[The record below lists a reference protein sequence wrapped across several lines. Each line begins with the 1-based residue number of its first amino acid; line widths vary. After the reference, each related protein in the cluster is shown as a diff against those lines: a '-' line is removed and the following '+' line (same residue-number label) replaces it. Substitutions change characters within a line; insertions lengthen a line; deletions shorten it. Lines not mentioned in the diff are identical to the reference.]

1 MPRFQA
7 YQLSIAQIT
16 ENLKVLATFRTQEQG
31 SSNLTIREGIFK
43 KTTGKLNLFKGIVR
57 DAEDSLTNKK
67 VLDEILTNLGLF
79 ADHYLKNPNDN
90 EYDILCNAMY
100 GFLNLGSKY
109 CDRNN
114 VKDIAEAMSEV
125 CRQALVF
132 FQSRLD
138 NYRSERAASYSQG
151 VYNQANGVHLK
162 GTCWAMVMDWARRII
177 LKNKMGYAHN
187 LDPLFAYDQ
196 EKLLHRGK
204 YIAHVFGLSQSKNYP
219 DIGAALNAMDPQV
232 KAQTNHLLQKYY
244 AEQKGSKRTIEQKFS
259 RLSYQT
265 QSGFDFGHEI
275 HIGNQ
280 NKSINT
286 RKHCINMLRA
296 KIGRWIQDA
305 NSKRDHVFA
314 HGIGFYMRE
323 KIGFTNWRITKARQ
337 QPQANNNPVNINLF
351 GVINPVTETYRGGH
365 ELAFAYHPVLKKCYF
380 MDPNLGEWVFDD
392 PHRVAELIYDVLKI
406 YTVKKEKNGERF
418 FCREIYKTDSAL
430 FSSKD
435 FYDQNLAKINLRKLI
450 IF

>member
-7 YQLSIAQIT
+7 DQLSIAQIT
-16 ENLKVLATFRTQEQG
+16 ENLKVLATFRTQDEG

-57 DAEDSLTNKK
+57 DAEDSLTNQN
-67 VLDEILTNLGLF
+67 VINEILTNLGKYLE
-79 ADHYLKNPNDN
+79 HHLKNKSDT

-109 CDRNN
+109 RGRNGVDN
-114 VKDIAEAMSEV
+114 IAQAMSTV
-125 CRQALVF
+125 CKQARQIF
-132 FQSRLD
+132 ESRLD
-138 NYRSERAASYSQG
+138 NYMSGRAASYSQG

-162 GTCWAMVMDWARRII
+162 GTCWAMVMDWARRFV
-177 LKNKMGYAHN
+177 LKGKMGYAHN
-187 LDPLFAYDQ
+187 LNPLFAYNQD
-196 EKLLHRGK
+196 KLLHRGK

-219 DIGAALNAMDPQV
+219 DIGAALNAMDPQA

-244 AEQKGSKRTIEQKFS
+244 AEQKGSKKTIEQKFS

-286 RKHCINMLRA
+286 RQHCINMLKT

-305 NSKRDHVFA
+305 NSTRDHVFA
-314 HGIGFYMRE
+314 HGIHFYMKE

-337 QPQANNNPVNINLF
+337 QPQANNPVNINLF
-351 GVINPVTETYRGGH
+351 GVNVNPVMETYHGGH
-365 ELAFAYHPVLKKCYF
+365 AVAFAYHPGLKKCYF

-392 PHRVAELIYDVLKI
+392 PHRVAELIYDVLKF
-406 YTVKKEKNGERF
+406 YTIKKEKNGDRF
-418 FCREIYKTDSAL
+418 FCREIYRTDSSL
-430 FSSKD
+430 FSTKD
-435 FYDQNLAKINLRKLI
+435 FYDQNLPKIKLPKLI